1 LTESD
6 LQKAIIM
13 WADTMEDKW
22 PELRWLHHIPNGGK
36 RDGREA
42 LSLKRQGVK
51 SGVCDLFLPVR
62 RANYG
67 GLYIE
72 LKRPG
77 TNAEKELS
85 DKQIE
90 FLRFAQVQMFATM
103 ASSDFEDVKRCIVEY
118 LESST

>member
-1 LTESD
+1 MTESD

-22 PELRWLHHIPNGGK
+22 PELKWLHHIPNGGK

-51 SGVCDLFLPVR
+51 AGVCDLFLPVR

-85 DKQIE
+85 DTQIE

-103 ASSDFEDVKRCIVEY
+103 VSSDFEDVKRCIVEY
-118 LESST
+118 LESV